1 MDLVNVLKLK
11 PVLAD
16 SKRSKIKKREFASSR
31 RDKEARSTWF
41 FMHRAKGWLSPTEQF
56 VDLQRVCTFYSL
68 TFTFLSMICSFCVRL
83 LPYFSCFVIVVLNA
97 SCYLMMHA
105 PQNIDRI
112 LLASFHI
119 KDYMMF

>member
-16 SKRSKIKKREFASSR
+16 SKRSKIKRRKFANSR
-31 RDKEARSTWF
+31 SNEEPRSTWF
-41 FMHRAKGWLSPTEQF
+41 YMHGAKGWLSPTERF

-68 TFTFLSMICSFCVRL
+68 TFTFPSMICSFCVRL
-83 LPYFSCFVIVVLNA
+83 LPSFSCVVLVVLNA

-112 LLASFHI
+112 LIASYHI